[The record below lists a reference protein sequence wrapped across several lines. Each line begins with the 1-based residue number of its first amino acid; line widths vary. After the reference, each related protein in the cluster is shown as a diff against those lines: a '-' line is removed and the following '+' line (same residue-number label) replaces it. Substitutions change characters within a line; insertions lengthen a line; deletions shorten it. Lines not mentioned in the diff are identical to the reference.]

1 MSKIVIVVPSYNC
14 EAYVAAT
21 LQSLLAQ
28 GPALAEVDRVII
40 TDDCSKDRTIQ
51 VARETW
57 RGSTPMEVYDS
68 PVNRGEYR
76 NMNECIARLPAHIEW
91 YLVMHADNLAKPGWL
106 EALLERIAAA
116 DGKVGTICTSW
127 DNLEE
132 NGMIIKGENRQPP
145 TPERIVGNAASVAG
159 TIRKGCWWH
168 ISSCATRV
176 KTYREIGGL
185 PPGFRLKGD
194 WDFLMRL
201 LGAGWDVEYLPRALM
216 TYRMNPTGSSN
227 ISFRRHRDVYET
239 ISIMQRHHLAMT
251 AAAVAAYH
259 TGHLG
264 TLGRRL
270 VGGVLRG
277 HFERA
282 WATVPASFYVIWS
295 LFKCLHEQWLGR
307 RSFRWV
313 SSSDPMMESQLQL
326 LSTRMGR
333 FYSEPAT
340 RDAYQAMVDAEASAQ
355 PITEGALRKA
365 VLDAQPQTALEVG
378 CGSGR
383 IYKRLLSAGFGGVY
397 TGLEMSPKVIADN
410 QRRLPGAVWICG
422 SGYDLC
428 LPAETQDC
436 VFSYYV
442 LEHCAFPE
450 RFLNNLLRVVKP
462 GGRLLLTFP
471 DMKASHIFG
480 SQALGWDDHTA
491 REHVQSGR
499 IFHALVRL
507 LDSRFRLPCALQRAG
522 NTVGPFPVNLTPQC
536 LEPGIKITPDV
547 DAIYAA
553 SRDEVRTWAEAK
565 GCTVHFPGGTEGILR
580 VNVLI
585 EIVKPVGPN

>member
-1 MSKIVIVVPSYNC
+1 MSNVAIIVPSYNC
-14 EAYVAAT
+14 ELYVAET

-28 GPALAEVDRVII
+28 GPALAKVDRVIL

-57 RGSTPMEVYDS
+57 DGPIPLEIYDS

-76 NMNECIARLPAHIEW
+76 NMNECIARLPTHIEW
-91 YLVMHADNLAKPGWL
+91 YLVMHADNLAKAGWL
-106 EALLERIAAA
+106 ETLLGRITTA
-116 DGKVGTICTSW
+116 DEKVGTISTSW
-127 DNLEE
+127 DNWYEDGRIVE
-132 NGMIIKGENRQPP
+132 GENRQPP
-145 TPERIVGNAASVAG
+145 TTERITGDAASVAG

-176 KTYREIGGL
+176 ATYRQIGGL

-201 LGAGWDVEYLPRALM
+201 LGAGWDVEYMPRALM

-239 ISIMQRHHLAMT
+239 LSIMQRHHLAMS
-251 AAAVAAYH
+251 AAGVTGYH
-259 TGHLG
+259 TEHLS
-264 TLGRRL
+264 TLCRRL
-270 VGGVLRG
+270 VGGLLRG

-282 WATVPASFYVIWS
+282 WATVPASFYVLQS

-307 RSFRWV
+307 RLFRWV
-313 SSSDPMMESQLQL
+313 SSSDPMMEPQLQL

-333 FYSEPAT
+333 FYSQPAT
-340 RDAYQAMVDAEASAQ
+340 RDAYQKMVDAEASAQ
-355 PITEGALRKA
+355 PVTEGALRRA
-365 VLDAQPQTALEVG
+365 VLAAQPQTVLEVG

-383 IYKRLLSAGFGGVY
+383 IYERLQNEGFRGAY
-397 TGLEMSPKVIADN
+397 TGLEMSSKVIADN
-410 QRRLPGAVWICG
+410 QQRLPGAVWMCG
-422 SGYDLC
+422 SGYDVC
-428 LPAETQDC
+428 LPAESQDC

-471 DMKASHIFG
+471 DMKESKIFG
-480 SQALGWDDHTA
+480 SQALGWDAQTA
-491 REHVQSGR
+491 REHVQAGR

-507 LDSRFRLPCALQRAG
+507 LDSRLRLPCALRRAR
-522 NTVGPFPVNLTPQC
+522 NAVGPFPVNLAPQC
-536 LEPGIKITPDV
+536 LQSGIKITPDV

-553 SRDEVRTWAEAK
+553 SRDEVQTWAEAN
-565 GCTVHFPGGTEGILR
+565 GCTVCFPGGIEGILR

-585 EIVKPVGPN
+585 EIVKPVGVA

>member
-1 MSKIVIVVPSYNC
+1 MSNIVIIVPAYNC
-14 EAYVAAT
+14 EAYVVET
-21 LQSLLAQ
+21 LQSLMDQ
-28 GPALAEVDRVII
+28 GAALLRVDRII
-40 TDDCSKDRTIQ
+40 LTDDCSKDRTIE
-51 VARETW
+51 VARNCW
-57 RGSTPMEVYDS
+57 QGPIPLEVFDS

-76 NMNECIARLPAHIEW
+76 NMNECIARLPPHIEW

-116 DGKVGTICTSW
+116 DEKVGTICTSW

-132 NGMIIKGENRQPP
+132 DGRIIDGENRHPP
-145 TPERIVGNAASVAG
+145 TPERIVGDAASVAG

-168 ISSCATRV
+168 ISSCATKV

-201 LGAGWDVEYLPRALM
+201 LGAGCDVEYLPRALM

-227 ISFRRHRDVYET
+227 ISFRRHRDMYET
-239 ISIMQRHHLAMT
+239 LTIMQRHHLAMS
-251 AAAVAAYH
+251 AVGVARYH
-259 TGHLG
+259 AEQLG
-264 TLGRRL
+264 TLCRRL
-270 VGGVLRG
+270 VGGLLRG

-282 WATVPASFYVIWS
+282 GATVPTAFFVFRS
-295 LFKCLHEQWLGR
+295 LLKCLHEQWLGR
-307 RSFRWV
+307 RLFRWV
-313 SSSDPMMESQLQL
+313 SSSDPMMEPQLQL

-333 FYSEPAT
+333 FYSQPAT
-340 RDAYQAMVDAEASAQ
+340 RDAYQAMVDAESSAQ
-355 PITEGALRKA
+355 PVTEGALRKA
-365 VLDAQPQTALEVG
+365 VLAAQPQTVLEVG

-383 IYKRLLSAGFGGVY
+383 IYERLQIAGFRGVY

-410 QRRLPGAVWICG
+410 QQRLPGAVWMCG
-422 SGYDLC
+422 SGYDVR
-428 LPAETQDC
+428 LPAESQDC

-450 RFLNNLLRVVKP
+450 RFLNNLLRVVRP

-471 DMKASHIFG
+471 DMKESHIFG

-507 LDSRFRLPCALQRAG
+507 LDSRLRLPCALQRAR
-522 NTVGPFPVNLTPQC
+522 TAVGPFPVNLAPQC
-536 LEPGIKITPDV
+536 LQSGIKITPDV

-565 GCTVHFPGGTEGILR
+565 GCTVRFPGGAEGILR

-585 EIVKPVGPN
+585 EIVKPVGSV